1 MRPGAAQIFAG
12 RRRLDHLEPFGPP
25 VRPACAEDIESL
37 LAFTKELL
45 PLSNVNIET
54 ALSIHERNSESFLI
68 VDGPEGPIGLAALL
82 LLNYGGLDA
91 LLAGDFCFDRP
102 ELGQLTSTGEA
113 PAAIYVWALC
123 MKGRAVA
130 SLSAIM
136 AWAKQDG
143 RENAHLYSRPT
154 TTKGERFMRHG
165 GFHPIACGQPDLWR
179 YERPVSNEASIAA

>member
-1 MRPGAAQIFAG
+1 MRPGEAQVSAG

-25 VRPACAEDIESL
+25 IRPARAEDIESL

-45 PLSNVNIET
+45 PLSDVNMET

-68 VDGPEGPIGLAALL
+68 VDNPDGPIGLAALL
-82 LLNYGGLDA
+82 LLNSLGLDA
-91 LLAGDFCFDRP
+91 LLAGRFCFNRP
-102 ELGQLTSTGEA
+102 KLHHLAPTGET

-123 MKGRAVA
+123 MKGRAVG

-136 AWAKQDG
+136 AWAKQEG
-143 RENAHLYSRPT
+143 RANAHLYSRPT

-165 GFHPIACGQPDLWR
+165 GFHPIVCGQPDLWR
-179 YERPVSNEASIAA
+179 YERPVSNNASIAA